1 MTITVK
7 DIQVQNVRADS
18 NPNNDNKIRKSW
30 VLQTPTLVQEKIQQ
44 KYKSQE
50 VRFAFYDAVDS
61 AVSDKWVEIM
71 RRHYKDSIANGAK
84 LVITRA
90 GAERLEDDFC
100 VDSDEQLIEAAAI
113 IVSEIIEDLAA

>member
-30 VLQTPTLVQEKIQQ
+30 VLQTSELLQEKIKA

-61 AVSDKWVEIM
+61 AVSDKWLEIM
-71 RRHYKDSIANGAK
+71 RRHYTDSLAKGAK

-90 GAERLEDDFC
+90 GAERLEDNYC

-113 IVSEIIEDLAA
+113 VVAEIIEDLAA